1 MRALSCLLLVF
12 AGACT
17 ARLAEPTPVTPTPAE
32 PPPPVPV
39 PLPGGSGCVES
50 RELKAFVLALEAER
64 QRARSAALATTL
76 APLGAQ
82 AVEHPTL
89 FQDGLPELRVGQ
101 TYEHDGQ
108 RYGVVAQLA
117 TTIPPRVPLVQQGNT
132 QHPLDERPRAH
143 PVPLLVCGGPA
154 CPSTSA
160 PSLPP
165 RRFIAVPFAATW
177 ELGPPLPLSYDFW
190 WAQVRYDRARDCPE
204 TARPRQ

>member
-1 MRALSCLLLVF
+1 MRALSCLLLLL

-17 ARLAEPTPVTPTPAE
+17 AQLAEPTPATPTLVE
-32 PPPPVPV
+32 PPVPP

-50 RELKAFVLALEAER
+50 RELKAFVLALEADR
-64 QRARSAALATTL
+64 QRARTAALAALT
-76 APLGAQ
+76 APGAQ
-82 AVEHPTL
+82 AVEHSSI

-101 TYEHDGQ
+101 TYEHNGQ

-117 TTIPPRVPLVQQGNT
+117 TTVPPQVPLVQRGNI

-154 CPSTSA
+154 CPSPTA
-160 PSLPP
+160 VSLPP
-165 RRFIAVPFAATW
+165 RRFIAVPLARDW

-190 WAQVRYDRARDCPE
+190 WAQVSYDRARDCP
-204 TARPRQ
+204 APAPR